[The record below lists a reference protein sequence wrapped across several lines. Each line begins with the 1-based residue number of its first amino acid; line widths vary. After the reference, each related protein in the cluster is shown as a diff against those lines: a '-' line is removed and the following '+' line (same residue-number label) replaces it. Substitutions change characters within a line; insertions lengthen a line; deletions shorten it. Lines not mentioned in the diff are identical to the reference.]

1 MNKGIICSV
10 VGLLFIGFAVSS
22 SYRASADH
30 LFATEPETF
39 PDPDRIN
46 LVRAC
51 FVLHLKKLTYPANHG
66 FFVSHGWTNP
76 DWDETPDQEK
86 HAFML
91 GTTRFQL
98 LVDGELQRSAL
109 HASFFQELGTLT
121 DVMSK
126 LFVIEDHD
134 GMTETHFLT
143 GQWFLDGSISPTGGS
158 LGEAVLQFECN
169 LRVTFS

>member
-1 MNKGIICSV
+1 MKKGIIGLV
-10 VGLLFIGFAVSS
+10 AALLFIAFAVSS

-51 FVLHLKKLTYPANHG
+51 FVLNLKKLTYPADHG
-66 FFVSHGWTNP
+66 FFVSHGWNNA

-86 HAFML
+86 LAFML

-98 LVDGELQRSAL
+98 LVDGELQQAAL
-109 HASFFQELGTLT
+109 HASFFQQLGTLT
-121 DVMSK
+121 EVMSK

-134 GMTETHFLT
+134 GMTGTHVLT

-158 LGEAVLQFECN
+158 LGDAVLEFQCN
-169 LRVTFS
+169 LRVVFS